1 MLFKIKIFIM
11 SLMCGIL
18 NKLTD
23 SLFIHYTTIILVPL
37 ESRFSSQM
45 CSSFL
50 EYIHAVI
57 IYALSQHLGETLHIR
72 YDLRV
77 SENKPQFEVAS
88 GSGYFRNFPPL

>member
-1 MLFKIKIFIM
+1 
-11 SLMCGIL
+11 MCDIL
-18 NKLTD
+18 NKFTD

-50 EYIHAVI
+50 EYLHAVI
-57 IYALSQHLGETLHIR
+57 NYALSQHLGETLHIR

-77 SENKPQFEVAS
+77 SEENKPQCEVAS
-88 GSGYFRNFPPL
+88 GSGYFNNFPPL